1 MVVGLSILTFGS
13 AAATG
18 TDGVAPI
25 FEIPN
30 VDRCDLGGD
39 LDVGGSGG
47 DVVPGGPPGH
57 VLDRVCC
64 CSFLLLW
71 VLNAWWR
78 SISVCGGSVRGTDG
92 FQESSPP
99 YVCVAVCGNDYI

>member
-1 MVVGLSILTFGS
+1 MVVGLSIFTFGS

-18 TDGVAPI
+18 TDGAAPI
-25 FEIPN
+25 LKILN

-57 VLDRVCC
+57 GIDRVCC
-64 CSFLLLW
+64 GSSLLFRMFS
-71 VLNAWWR
+71 AWWR
-78 SISVCGGSVRGTDG
+78 LISVFDGSVRGTDG
-92 FQESSPP
+92 FQESSPS
-99 YVCVAVCGNDYI
+99 YVCVAV